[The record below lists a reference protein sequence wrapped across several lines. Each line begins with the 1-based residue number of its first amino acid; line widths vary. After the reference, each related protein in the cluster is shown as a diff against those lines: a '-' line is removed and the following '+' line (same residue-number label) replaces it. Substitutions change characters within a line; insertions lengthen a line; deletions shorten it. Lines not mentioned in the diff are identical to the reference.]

1 MEEQTLDFSDY
12 LDAFKRRRTSILV
25 IAITVFL
32 IGALA
37 AWLWPATYKSSAT
50 ILIKEQD
57 IPSDLVRSTVTSF
70 ASQRIQAISQT
81 VMARPNLLE
90 LIDKY
95 NLYADERKRLTT
107 EEIVAE
113 MRDNIGL
120 DLIDANVVDP
130 RTGRPTAATIAFQLS
145 FTGKNPAQVQKVTN
159 ELMSLYLKENLKER
173 SEKAG
178 ETYIFLKKES
188 ERLNEQIA
196 GLQEKLAAFKEQHA
210 NSLPELQSLTM
221 SMMDR
226 TEREMSD
233 VENQIRAQEQ
243 TRVYLQSQLAQLKPF
258 GADAALDPKTRLQ
271 ALRTE
276 YLRLLARYSA
286 DHPDVIRTRREIE
299 GLEKETGQVDSS
311 AEQLKQIEA
320 LRGELGTL
328 RKKYSPEHPDVVK
341 LERQIKALEQSV
353 KSTDS
358 APAPSRL
365 ASSAA
370 DNPDNPAYVQIQTQ
384 IEAAETQIRSLQR
397 KKTGLKQKLGDYEQR
412 LIETPQVEREYSF
425 LQRDLQNAVSEYQNI
440 RLKLTSAEIAQEL
453 EKDSKG
459 ERFVIV
465 EPPILPE
472 EPVSPNRPAILLL
485 SFVLALGSGIGYAAL
500 AESLDSSVRGSKGVT
515 SVAGA
520 PPLAVIPYL
529 ESDREKSRRKG
540 RTIRRAAAAIGAII
554 IAITLLHNFWMPLDV
569 FWYKAL
575 RKADVVIN
583 T

>member
-12 LDAFKRRRTSILV
+12 FDAFKRRRTSILA
-25 IAITVFL
+25 IALTVFL
-32 IGALA
+32 VGALT

-57 IPSDLVRSTVTSF
+57 IPPELVQSTVTSF
-70 ASQRIQAISQT
+70 ASQRIQAISQK

-90 LIDKY
+90 IIGKY
-95 NLYADERKRLTT
+95 DLYVDERKRLTT
-107 EEIVAE
+107 EEIISE
-113 MRDNIGL
+113 MRDNINL
-120 DLIDANVVDP
+120 DLIDASVVDP

-145 FTGKNPAQVQKVTN
+145 FSGENPVQVQKVAN

-173 SEKAG
+173 TEKAS
-178 ETYIFLKKES
+178 ETYEFLNQESQRLDKEI
-188 ERLNEQIA
+188 QD
-196 GLQEKLAAFKEQHA
+196 LQERIATFKEQHA
-210 NSLPELQSLTM
+210 NTLPELQQLNLSVM
-221 SMMDR
+221 NR
-226 TEREMSD
+226 TEDEISD
-233 VENQIRAQEQ
+233 IDTQIRAQEQ
-243 TRVYLQSQLAQLKPF
+243 TRIYLQSQLAQLKPF
-258 GADAALDPKTRLQ
+258 GADTALDPKTRLQ

-276 YLRLLARYSA
+276 YLRLLARYSP
-286 DHPDVIRTRREIE
+286 DHPDVIRTKREIE
-299 GLEKETGQVDSS
+299 GLEKETGLVDSS
-311 AEQLKQIEA
+311 AEQLKQIDA

-353 KSTDS
+353 ANT
-358 APAPSRL
+358 PATGSL

-370 DNPDNPAYVQIQTQ
+370 DNPDNPAYIQLQTQ
-384 IEAAETQIRSLQR
+384 IEATNNQIRSLRTKQNTL
-397 KKTGLKQKLGDYEQR
+397 KKKLDDYEQR
-412 LIETPQVEREYSF
+412 LTETPQVEREYST
-425 LQRDLQNAVSEYQNI
+425 LQRDLKNAVVRYQDI

-459 ERFVIV
+459 ERFEIV

-472 EPVSPNRPAILLL
+472 EPISPNRPAILFL
-485 SFVLALGSGIGYAAL
+485 SFILALGTGIGYAAV
-500 AESLDSSVRGSKGVT
+500 AESLDSSIRGTKGLVNT
-515 SVAGA
+515 TGA
-520 PPLAVIPYL
+520 LPLSVIPYL
-529 ESDREKSRRKG
+529 ESDFEKSRRKG
-540 RTIRRAAAAIGAII
+540 KTIRRTAAAIGAII